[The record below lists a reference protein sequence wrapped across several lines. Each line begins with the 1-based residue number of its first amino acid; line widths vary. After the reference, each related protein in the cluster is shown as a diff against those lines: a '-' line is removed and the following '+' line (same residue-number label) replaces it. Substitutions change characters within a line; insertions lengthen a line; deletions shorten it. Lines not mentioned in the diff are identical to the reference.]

1 MERIAKQ
8 VSMRGKGREGKG
20 REIQFKTSLDI
31 IVLFFMLE
39 INECDSMPC
48 VHGGKCI
55 DLNTGNAGSGSGSSS
70 NGLDE
75 SGSSPLHKCIC
86 PAGYTGKF
94 CETGRKH

>member
-1 MERIAKQ
+1 
-8 VSMRGKGREGKG
+8 
-20 REIQFKTSLDI
+20 
-31 IVLFFMLE
+31 MLE